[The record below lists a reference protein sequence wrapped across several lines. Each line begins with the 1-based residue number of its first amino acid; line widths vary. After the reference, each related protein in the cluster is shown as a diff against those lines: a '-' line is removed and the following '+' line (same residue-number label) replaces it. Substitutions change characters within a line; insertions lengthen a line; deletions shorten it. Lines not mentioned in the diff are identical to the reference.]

1 MYEAVNMIQRS
12 VVESSVVK
20 IHDLKEQFSHLVIQK
35 TSDRAKY
42 ALDIFDQ
49 LERQLS
55 DRE

>member
-1 MYEAVNMIQRS
+1 MIQRS
-12 VVESSVVK
+12 VVESIVVK
-20 IHDLKEQFSHLVIQK
+20 IHDLKEQFSHLMIQK

-42 ALDIFDQ
+42 ALDIFGQ

>member
-1 MYEAVNMIQRS
+1 MYEAVNTIQKS
-12 VVESSVVK
+12 VVDNVVVK

-35 TSDRAKY
+35 TSDRAKH

-55 DRE
+55 DS